1 MARYKVLKSVAHSL
15 AHSFTSTLNWGDADY
30 VMGNLLRR
38 AREIGVGTLTID
50 LVSGAAEPPEL
61 CTPPVQRAVAKYT
74 DWLRRLVNS
83 HGSDM
88 QYVKG
93 ATLTVRYDL
102 AVARPAQF
110 APTELESPYECS
122 STITDD
128 RGTAWSASLRD
139 WWVPEPMRPP
149 RAPRRWWEFWK
160 PAA

>member
-1 MARYKVLKSVAHSL
+1 MARYKILKSVAHSL

-38 AREIGVGTLTID
+38 AREIGIGTLTID
-50 LVSGAAEPPEL
+50 LMNTTAQPTEL

-74 DWLRRLVNS
+74 DWLRHLVGT

-88 QYVKG
+88 RYVRA

-102 AVARPAQF
+102 VVARPARF
-110 APTELESPYECS
+110 APSELESPYECTS
-122 STITDD
+122 EITDD
-128 RGTAWSASLRD
+128 RGTVWSATLRD
-139 WWVPEPMRPP
+139 WWVPEPVRPRP
-149 RAPRRWWEFWK
+149 AARRWWEFWR